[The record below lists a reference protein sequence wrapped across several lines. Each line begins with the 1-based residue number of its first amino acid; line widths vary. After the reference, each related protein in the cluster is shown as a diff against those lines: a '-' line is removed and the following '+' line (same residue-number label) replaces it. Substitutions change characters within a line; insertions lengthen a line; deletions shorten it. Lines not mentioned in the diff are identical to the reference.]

1 MTDRVRSDGAEL
13 AGDHFAN
20 HGEGEG
26 PAATIGPHVVFI
38 KKNCKGEFE
47 LLHNGES
54 FGVN

>member
-1 MTDRVRSDGAEL
+1 MTDRVRSDCAEL